1 MYTHR
6 PTVVR
11 RTPAHNLLS
20 YILCITVSTLC
31 LLLNYKNRQGNI
43 SFRYCRNVEKMT
55 CRYEGQWIQIIPY
68 LQNKQTNKRPEA
80 RMVTFKVF

>member
-11 RTPAHNLLS
+11 RTPARNLLS
-20 YILCITVSTLC
+20 YILCITVSNLC
-31 LLLNYKNRQGNI
+31 LQSNDKNRQGII

-68 LQNKQTNKRPEA
+68 LQNKQTNAQKHA
-80 RMVTFKVF
+80 W